1 MIDCG
6 GVPQGPRTP
15 ETDERTASQPIR
27 PALRRKKKRISSPRR
42 VVPVPAWRA
51 GTFIGR
57 AAREGG
63 SLSLRYRWAQQA
75 RCAIRRPPSPC
86 LRSRI
91 PRTLCTSEPVTPPP
105 CASRARPCGGW
116 GALFPGG
123 GKFPPH
129 PPASLQR
136 SRTHWLLSAMMIA
149 DPIDA
154 INEDEVGAPPC
165 GAEAAWAVVS
175 VPGRAILGHTR
186 PAELLNLLP
195 LLGWRA
201 RSCRPSGEPG

>member
-63 SLSLRYRWAQQA
+63 SLPPVPLGATSPLRNQA
-75 RCAIRRPPSPC
+75 TSFAVPQVAHSADPVHIGAGDAASVCFQSPSVRGVGSIVPGWREVSSPPPS
-86 LRSRI
+86 
-91 PRTLCTSEPVTPPP
+91 VTPEEPP
-105 CASRARPCGGW
+105 R
-116 GALFPGG
+116 
-123 GKFPPH
+123 K
-129 PPASLQR
+129 
-136 SRTHWLLSAMMIA
+136 
-149 DPIDA
+149 D
-154 INEDEVGAPPC
+154 C
-165 GAEAAWAVVS
+165 GAVGRTPVRRAACR
-175 VPGRAILGHTR
+175 GCK
-186 PAELLNLLP
+186 P
-195 LLGWRA
+195 LQAPFACGSKNWRTTGA
-201 RSCRPSGEPG
+201 TP